1 MCNRL
6 ESPCGAPPFGGL
18 TSSMCG
24 TCQANA
30 SISADKCAVSDSS
43 PCVTFGPR
51 RTGHTEKGV
60 SKRCFRLHIQHVC
73 YQSSYSAVV
82 QSHSLT
88 SINGNGAEN
97 NTGES
102 KDEREKQIKQV
113 SASAFSHLYPFT
125 ARQTSLWSITLAE
138 KLWVVLCFISNLRFS
153 LSNIRGGKYE
163 LTALTPIHRQVSHF
177 M

>member
-6 ESPCGAPPFGGL
+6 EIPCGAPPFGGL

-30 SISADKCAVSDSS
+30 SITADKCAVSDSS

-73 YQSSYSAVV
+73 YQNSYSTVV
-82 QSHSLT
+82 QHSLT

-97 NTGES
+97 NTGDS
-102 KDEREKQIKQV
+102 KDEREKQIKQA
-113 SASAFSHLYPFT
+113 SASTFSICIHLLLGMVHYF
-125 ARQTSLWSITLAE
+125 
-138 KLWVVLCFISNLRFS
+138 
-153 LSNIRGGKYE
+153 G
-163 LTALTPIHRQVSHF
+163 
-177 M
+177 